1 MRGDLNSSSYVRG
14 PLCLQRIT
22 GALSCV
28 SLHTHNRLSL
38 SCFIVLDIILQQ
50 HLKRPRHNFKIPF
63 SQINIR
69 SPLATQQTL
78 CDVIHEMDH
87 LEKTLSDFGPSVLML
102 PECEKYV
109 PLVLTKTRY
118 CCPLTPRW
126 KHNWAAFMCVCVC
139 RVHVMVCAFVLCA
152 VSICVPVLSERALV
166 CHRLSNFFLTLNYHK
181 HTSIYTRYTGNFQQ
195 CKQPCVVDV
204 WDWLREKQSCLKSHL
219 GWEAAH
225 MESYQIVLILLIGCS
240 TLNRSSC

>member
-109 PLVLTKTRY
+109 PLVLTNEVLLSTYSSMKTQLSRI
-118 CCPLTPRW
+118 
-126 KHNWAAFMCVCVC
+126 HMCVCVSC
-139 RVHVMVCAFVLCA
+139 ARDGVCFC
-152 VSICVPVLSERALV
+152 PVCSE
-166 CHRLSNFFLTLNYHK
+166 
-181 HTSIYTRYTGNFQQ
+181 
-195 CKQPCVVDV
+195 
-204 WDWLREKQSCLKSHL
+204 
-219 GWEAAH
+219 H
-225 MESYQIVLILLIGCS
+225 MRPGSV
-240 TLNRSSC
+240 